1 MCNKRD
7 ILDRFY
13 TNPEVAEN
21 CTNIFK
27 ELINITQKDLIIEPS
42 IGSGNFLSSISNITK
57 NYLGYDIDNSLFNPE
72 YIKTEYKNKVFLQ
85 DFLSLD
91 YSKLQNEYNNIYI
104 LGNPPF
110 GKQSSIAIK
119 FIKHMCHFCTAF
131 GLILPKSFK
140 KQSLQDKIPLDF
152 SNILTIDIPENSFS
166 YIDTST
172 NVSTIFCIYIKTKL
186 REKHKKLKPINYEF
200 VNRDKEYDISVRRVG
215 INAGEIDIYK
225 NYISKSIQSHYFIKF
240 TNKYIDKDEI
250 VKQLKTIE
258 FLERLYTVGPRSISK
273 QELINKFNN
282 ILNITK

>member
-13 TNPEVAEN
+13 TIPEVAEN

-27 ELINITQKDLIIEPS
+27 EVINITQKDLIIEPS
-42 IGSGNFLSSISNITK
+42 VGSGNFLSGISNITN
-57 NYLGYDIDNSLFNPE
+57 NYIGYDIDNSLFNQD
-72 YIKTEYKNKVFLQ
+72 YIKPEYKNKVFLQ
-85 DFLSLD
+85 DFLTLD

-110 GKQSSIAIK
+110 GKQSSVAIK
-119 FIKHMCHFCTAF
+119 FIKYICKFCTAF

-172 NVSTIFCIYIKTKL
+172 NVSTIFCIYIKTKV

-200 VNRDKEYDISVRRVG
+200 VNRYKEYDISVRRVG
-215 INAGEIDIYK
+215 INAGEIDINK
-225 NYISKSIQSHYFIKF
+225 NYINKSIQSHYFIKF
-240 TNKYIDKDEI
+240 TNKEIDKDEI
-250 VKQLKTIE
+250 VKQLKNID
-258 FLERLYTVGPRSISK
+258 LY
-273 QELINKFNN
+273 N
-282 ILNITK
+282 ILI